1 MENDKLRT
9 RWRHLTILKTSNKSV
24 WSNVFR
30 YVKVC
35 ISWRWIQYIIHWDK
49 TQMLKKFPSD
59 KISGLKNTLFFYS
72 RAPTHDSFFSF
83 CDSYMSWSTRS
94 VSLKLCPGFSIF
106 DSVSFLL
113 KFIFFLT
120 KCVVSLTLK
129 RHNYSQN

>member
-49 TQMLKKFPSD
+49 TQMLKKCPPD
-59 KISGLKNTLFFYS
+59 KISGTKNALFFYS
-72 RAPTHDSFFSF
+72 RAPTHDSFIFILRFLHELKYKIRVSKAVPGIFHFRFSF
-83 CDSYMSWSTRS
+83 VFIKVY
-94 VSLKLCPGFSIF
+94 
-106 DSVSFLL
+106 
-113 KFIFFLT
+113 IFFNKVRGLFDFKT
-120 KCVVSLTLK
+120 S
-129 RHNYSQN
+129 